1 MRKTTRPTLKDVSQK
16 AGVSVGT
23 VSNFL
28 QNPQKV
34 KPANRVVIQNAIDEL
49 KFIPNISARNLASG
63 KSRNIALFIVSEDT
77 ISPTTW
83 LHQLPMI
90 QTIHNII
97 QVEGYALSIHIVNAQ
112 NEEKMYENVLYV
124 VESGSADV
132 LVFLS
137 VWKLPDRLIEMLEE
151 KEVKYISLDNT
162 SEKFSFNTVFFDNSA
177 AVENLVDVLYD
188 LGHRKIGYI
197 SVKSGQQD
205 MKYRQFGFL
214 RGMKK
219 HDLCCTEDTI
229 LYGDFSIESG
239 YACVSKLLRT
249 GSDLTAII
257 AGNDNMAVGAMKA
270 LAEVGL
276 SVPQDFSIIGIDNSI
291 AAHASTPVLQTVQ
304 FDLKRMGEV
313 AADLIMRLARGGIKE
328 RYKIK
333 LGYKIIPG
341 GTIARVPEQKFDA
354 NYLL

>member
-162 SEKFSFNTVFFDNSA
+162 SEKFSFNN
-177 AVENLVDVLYD
+177 
-188 LGHRKIGYI
+188 I
-197 SVKSGQQD
+197 S
-205 MKYRQFGFL
+205 
-214 RGMKK
+214 
-219 HDLCCTEDTI
+219 
-229 LYGDFSIESG
+229 
-239 YACVSKLLRT
+239 
-249 GSDLTAII
+249 
-257 AGNDNMAVGAMKA
+257 
-270 LAEVGL
+270 
-276 SVPQDFSIIGIDNSI
+276 
-291 AAHASTPVLQTVQ
+291 
-304 FDLKRMGEV
+304 
-313 AADLIMRLARGGIKE
+313 
-328 RYKIK
+328 
-333 LGYKIIPG
+333 
-341 GTIARVPEQKFDA
+341 
-354 NYLL
+354 